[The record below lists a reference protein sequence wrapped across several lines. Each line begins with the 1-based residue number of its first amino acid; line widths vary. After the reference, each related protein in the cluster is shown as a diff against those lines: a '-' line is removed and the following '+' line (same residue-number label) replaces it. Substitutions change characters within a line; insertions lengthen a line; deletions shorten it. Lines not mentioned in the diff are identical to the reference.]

1 MTSDLPDQPSNLS
14 FKVSKLNPNHQSISH
29 RPIHQLIE
37 QVNRAVSEAIDSE
50 AAFEVVLQLICQLI
64 NGALAEIWLPTPQQG
79 GLCISPIWYS
89 PQPEQFQAFR
99 KVSEQFSVT
108 LGTGLPGRVAVTR
121 QPEWI
126 AAIEAESDQS
136 LLRKNAA
143 LQANLNACLGVPIK
157 VGDRVLAVLIVWLV
171 DANSVDPSQIEQVRQ
186 ILTQL
191 GAVLRLKQ
199 SEAVLAEQQQ
209 RLKALMDSLPGIV
222 FVSNDDAEW
231 SMQFLSQGCY
241 PLTGYSP
248 SELAGP
254 VRSQSYNDITHP
266 EDLPRVLQAIDGAI
280 AQQQPYVVEYRIRT
294 KQGEEKWLWEKGYG
308 VTNAQGKVIGLE
320 GFITDITER
329 KQTERTLQEKE
340 AFLKLILDNI
350 PQHIFWKDRNLT
362 YQGGNQV
369 WLNSIGLTSL
379 EDVIGKTDY
388 DLWSLAQADNFR
400 DADLDVLERHKRRIH
415 VIRRKIQQNG
425 DEIWQ
430 DVSKVPIYD
439 ADNNTI
445 GILGMFEDITEWRK
459 AEEAIARREQYLAA
473 LVDLQ
478 YRLLNLE
485 WDVSADLYAEILPI
499 LGQAAQA
506 SRAGVFEVAVTK
518 LDQILPQS
526 DKPITGSTARP
537 KITCWQQSMWADPDF
552 VLEPEQWQLQLEL
565 YHHQLSHWFEQLLA
579 GEELVCL
586 ATAQLETE
594 LQAVLAPLS
603 IQGVLMLPLKQGKDI
618 FGFIVLENCTYELYW
633 EDSEIDLLKAA
644 AAAISLAYEHQQTKS
659 SLKQAEVKY
668 RSIFENAVEGI
679 FQTTPTGQYLT
690 ANPMLAQIYGYDSP
704 EELIQSITNIQSQL
718 YVDPQR
724 RLEFEQLMAAQ
735 GSVFNFESQIFRKD
749 GSIIWIS
756 ESARTLYDETGAIAG
771 YEGTVEN
778 ITPRKHDEAELLKRD
793 HLLEGVAAAATCLL
807 TQPDFATAI
816 PSVLSILGEAAQADR
831 VYIYENHPHSQT
843 GEMAM
848 SMRFEWTHADIVPSI
863 NQPHWQN
870 QPYREFGLDRWY
882 QNFQKGQP
890 VRGLTCEF
898 PASEQQI
905 LLRDQIQSILMV
917 PIFIDQ
923 VLWGYIGFDACQ
935 EAREWTAS
943 EESILVAIA
952 ASLGGAIKRQ
962 QTEAQM
968 RHQAFHDSLTGLPN
982 RTLFNEHLP
991 LEIAHARRSG
1001 EMLGVMF
1008 LDLDRFKNIND
1019 TLGHAVGDELLR
1031 QATQRLQQSL
1041 READLIA
1048 RWGGDEFTLV
1058 LPHLSSPDDAAKIA
1072 RRIRDSLATAFH
1084 VGEHELYI
1092 TSSMGLAIYPQ
1103 DGEDLNTLLQNAD
1116 TALYRAKDE
1125 GRNNYQFYRATLN
1138 SQASRLLQLENHLHH
1153 ALPLNELELYYQPQ
1167 VNIQTGQVIKM
1178 EALLRWHHS
1187 HWGSISPGTFIP
1199 LAEESGLIVPIGEW
1213 AIKTACAQNRAWQLA
1228 GIPPLKVAVNLS
1240 ARQFQQP
1247 SLLERITQILQTVEL
1262 APEFLELEIT
1272 ETAAMQ
1278 NLEHT
1283 SNVLE
1288 QIRAMG
1294 ISISM
1299 DDFGTGYSS
1308 LSYLKRFPL
1317 HTIKIDQSF
1326 IRDLIHRPADKAIVS
1341 AIITLS
1347 RGLGLSVVAE
1357 GVETQAHMEC
1367 LRSLKCKEMQ
1377 GYWFSRPLTAE
1388 QATQFLLEHQQD
1400 GKLCV

>member
-1 MTSDLPDQPSNLS
+1 MTSDLSDQPSNLPL
-14 FKVSKLNPNHQSISH
+14 KVSKLSPNTRSAANLPLHQM
-29 RPIHQLIE
+29 IE
-37 QVNRAVSEAIDSE
+37 QMNLAVSEATGVE
-50 AAFEVVLQLICQLI
+50 AAFAVVLERVCQFI
-64 NGALAEIWLPTPQQG
+64 NGSLAEIWLPTPQQG
-79 GLCISPIWYS
+79 GLYISPVWYS
-89 PQPEQFQAFR
+89 PQSEQYQAFR

-108 LGTGLPGRVAVTR
+108 LGSGLPGRVASTR

-126 AAIEAESDQS
+126 AAIDDADSS
-136 LLRKNAA
+136 LLRKQAA
-143 LQANLNACLGVPIK
+143 LQANLQACLGLPIT
-157 VGDRVLAVLIVWLV
+157 VRERVLAVLIVWLD
-171 DANSVDPSQIEQVRQ
+171 DASQVHPAQIEQLSQ
-186 ILTQL
+186 SLAPL
-191 GAVLRLKQ
+191 GSVLRLKQ
-199 SEAVLAEQQQ
+199 SEIGLAEQQQ
-209 RLKALMDSLPGIV
+209 RLAALIDSLPGIV
-222 FVSNDDAEW
+222 FVSDDDADW

-241 PLTGYSP
+241 ALTGYHP
-248 SELAGP
+248 SELIGSE
-254 VRSQSYNDITHP
+254 RSQPYNDITHP
-266 EDLPRVLQAIDGAI
+266 DDLPRVLQAIDHAI

-308 VTNAQGKVIGLE
+308 VTNAQGKVISLE

-329 KQTERTLQEKE
+329 KQTERTLQDKE

-350 PQHIFWKDRNLT
+350 PQHIFWKDRHLN

-369 WLNSIGLTSL
+369 WLRSVGLTSSEEL
-379 EDVIGKTDY
+379 IGKTDY
-388 DLWSLAQADNFR
+388 DLWPLAQADNFR
-400 DADLDVLERHKRRIH
+400 AVDREVLEQNKRCIH
-415 VIRRKIQQNG
+415 VIRRKIMQNG
-425 DEIWQ
+425 NEIWQ
-430 DVSKVPIYD
+430 DSSKVPIHD
-439 ADNNTI
+439 ADNNVI
-445 GILGMFEDITEWRK
+445 GVLGMFEDITEWRK

-485 WDVSADLYAEILPI
+485 WDVSADLYAEVLPI
-499 LGQAAQA
+499 LGHAAQA
-506 SRAGVFEVAVTK
+506 SRARVFEVYATDLVHTPE
-518 LDQILPQS
+518 LGQSVIQTPIQPQVAQQR
-526 DKPITGSTARP
+526 ST
-537 KITCWQQSMWADPDF
+537 WSDPDF
-552 VLEPEQWQLQLEL
+552 ALDPEQWQHPLEL
-565 YHHQLSHWFEQLLA
+565 YHHQLVRGFEQLLA
-579 GEELVCL
+579 GAELVHWS
-586 ATAQLETE
+586 TSQLEGQ
-594 LQAVLAPLS
+594 LQAVLAALS
-603 IQGVLMLPLKQGKDI
+603 IQGVLMLPLKQGKEI
-618 FGFIVLENCTYELYW
+618 SGFIVLENCTNALYW

-644 AAAISLAYEHQQTKS
+644 AAAISLAYGHQQTKS
-659 SLKQAEVKY
+659 SLKQAEAKY

-704 EELIQSITNIQSQL
+704 EELIQSITNIQNQL
-718 YVDPQR
+718 YVDPKR
-724 RLEFEQLMAAQ
+724 RLDFERLMAAY

-807 TQPDFATAI
+807 TQTDFATAI
-816 PSVLSILGEAAQADR
+816 PNVLAILGESAQADR
-831 VYIYENHPHSQT
+831 VYIYENHPHLGT
-843 GEMAM
+843 GEIAM
-848 SMRFEWTHADIVPSI
+848 SMRFEWTNQGIAPSI

-870 QPYREFGLDRWY
+870 QPYREFGLNRWY
-882 QNFQKGQP
+882 DNFQQGLP
-890 VRGLTCEF
+890 VRGLTRDF
-898 PASEQQI
+898 PTSEQQI
-905 LLRDQIQSILMV
+905 LQRDQIQSLLMV

-923 VLWGYIGFDACQ
+923 MLWGYIGFDACQ
-935 EAREWTAS
+935 EERDWTAS
-943 EESILVAIA
+943 EESILIAIA

-968 RHQAFHDSLTGLPN
+968 RYQAFHDSLTGLPN

-1041 READLIA
+1041 REEDLIA

-1058 LPHLSSPDDAAKIA
+1058 LPHLSGPDDAAKIA
-1072 RRIRDSLATAFH
+1072 RRIRENLSTAFH

-1092 TSSMGLAIYPQ
+1092 TSSMGLALYPQ

-1138 SQASRLLQLENHLHH
+1138 SQASRLFQLENHLHH
-1153 ALPLNELELYYQPQ
+1153 ALPLNELELHYQPQ
-1167 VNIQTGQVIKM
+1167 VNIETGQVIKM

-1187 HWGSISPGTFIP
+1187 HLGSVSPSTFIP
-1199 LAEESGLIVPIGEW
+1199 LAEESGLILPIGEW
-1213 AIKTACAQNRAWQLA
+1213 AMQTACAQNRAWQLA

-1247 SLLERITQILQTVEL
+1247 SLLERITQILQAVEL
-1262 APEFLELEIT
+1262 APEYLELEIT

-1283 SNVLE
+1283 SSVLE

-1294 ISISM
+1294 VSISM

-1367 LRSLKCKEMQ
+1367 LRSLRCQEMQ

-1388 QATQFLLEHQQD
+1388 QATQFLLEHHTT
-1400 GKLCV
+1400 GKLR